1 VAPKATLQLSNVA
14 KIWST
19 DHINLPGS
27 ATHLQGSHNGKV
39 KACVRE
45 HFGMRDKAAFLLTLP
60 LRQG

>member
-1 VAPKATLQLSNVA
+1 M
-14 KIWST
+14 

-27 ATHLQGSHNGKV
+27 TTHLQGSHNGKV

-45 HFGMRDKAAFLLTLP
+45 HFGMRDKTAFLLTFP